1 MAAQVSVGGRLVRA
15 HHVCIAE
22 KSTQGKKQLLSTTT
36 TSGALSFCHVSIACG
51 RSSSI
56 RRSRDFQATIK
67 NRLTS
72 SGGSSSRV
80 KKADENGGG
89 VHHYYHV
96 VARAKKGWFDDPFDY
111 GPDEDI
117 TNGDLM
123 AEGKQSAEEQTLFRD
138 PDSRDGYLDFPAG
151 YNIEIASLG
160 TLVRHDVRRCCCLV
174 AGEVYDNLLF
184 FPVIQLLKERWPGV
198 QVDIMASERGKQV
211 QKFSHNS
218 EIALETSFSDCN
230 FTMSSNKIPFRAWVA
245 ALSRQALLAY
255 LMKVHTMIWSRVL
268 GKTTHLQ
275 TYELNKY
282 VRRAWVQNVNHHFL
296 TPVDFTETLGMIK
309 VRVWSQTL
317 KYLLPP
323 SFCKTSICYYGWD
336 SFCIVFLS
344 LASGE

>member
-1 MAAQVSVGGRLVRA
+1 MCGFFLLCKAEVPLRVMAAQVSVGGRLVRA

-22 KSTQGKKQLLSTTT
+22 KSTQGKKQLLSTTTTTTTT

-72 SGGSSSRV
+72 SGSSDSRV

-89 VHHYYHV
+89 VHHYSHV

-198 QVDIMASERGKQV
+198 QIDIMASERGKQV
-211 QKFSHNS
+211 QKFPPTILRLLWKPLFLIATSQWV
-218 EIALETSFSDCN
+218 EIS
-230 FTMSSNKIPFRAWVA
+230 FRA
-245 ALSRQALLAY
+245 
-255 LMKVHTMIWSRVL
+255 
-268 GKTTHLQ
+268 
-275 TYELNKY
+275 
-282 VRRAWVQNVNHHFL
+282 
-296 TPVDFTETLGMIK
+296 
-309 VRVWSQTL
+309 
-317 KYLLPP
+317 
-323 SFCKTSICYYGWD
+323 
-336 SFCIVFLS
+336 
-344 LASGE
+344 